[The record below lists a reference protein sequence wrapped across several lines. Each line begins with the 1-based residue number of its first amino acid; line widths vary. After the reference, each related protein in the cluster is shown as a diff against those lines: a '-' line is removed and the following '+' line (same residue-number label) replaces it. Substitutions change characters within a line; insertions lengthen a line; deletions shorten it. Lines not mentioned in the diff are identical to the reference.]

1 MKTYFADTYYY
12 RALFDPRDEHHERV
26 TNWTKGKR
34 YRTVT
39 TEFVL
44 TEVGDE
50 FRKSPLRAVFL
61 VVLEQ
66 LRKDG
71 LVEIVPAAPE
81 WVEQGVDHYRKY
93 GDKEWGLTDC
103 ISFVVMASRGVDE
116 ALTGDRHFEQA
127 GFQAIL
133 K

>member
-1 MKTYFADTYYY
+1 MKTYFADTFYCQ
-12 RALFDPRDEHHERV
+12 ALFDPRDKHHERV

-61 VVLEQ
+61 ALLEQ
-66 LRKDG
+66 LRRDG

-81 WVEQGVDHYRKY
+81 
-93 GDKEWGLTDC
+93 
-103 ISFVVMASRGVDE
+103 
-116 ALTGDRHFEQA
+116 
-127 GFQAIL
+127 
-133 K
+133 